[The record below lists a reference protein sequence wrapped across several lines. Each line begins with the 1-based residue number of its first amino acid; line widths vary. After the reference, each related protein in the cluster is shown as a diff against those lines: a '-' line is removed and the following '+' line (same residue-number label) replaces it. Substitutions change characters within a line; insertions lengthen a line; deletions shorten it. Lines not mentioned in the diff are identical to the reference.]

1 MRQDSTAH
9 PVELDLTVIDL
20 WNADVKS
27 ESFMCKLKIRAR
39 WVCPTEHAEEALEE
53 GGDGLDTDWE
63 PEWFPRIS
71 IASATETHVEHTSFV
86 AAREGGDNDGEG
98 IVKITGNWSINVHIL
113 EAYDLHDFVRRST
126 GSNQGR
132 AGMTSA
138 WHAQVLRS

>member
-1 MRQDSTAH
+1 MTELTAHSRTTSKMSSKMAESDATLSKAVGLVVRQLRRPSLRTRQVGMRVRADSTAH

-71 IASATETHVEHTSFV
+71 IASATETHVEHT
-86 AAREGGDNDGEG
+86 
-98 IVKITGNWSINVHIL
+98 
-113 EAYDLHDFVRRST
+113 
-126 GSNQGR
+126 
-132 AGMTSA
+132 
-138 WHAQVLRS
+138 